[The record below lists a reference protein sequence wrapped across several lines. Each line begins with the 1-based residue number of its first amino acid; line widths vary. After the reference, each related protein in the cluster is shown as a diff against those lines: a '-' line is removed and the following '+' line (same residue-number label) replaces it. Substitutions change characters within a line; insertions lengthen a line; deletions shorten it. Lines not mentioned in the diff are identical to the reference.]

1 MAGIILVSALVLDL
15 LLGDPAWL
23 PHPIVGIGRLI
34 STVES
39 LLLSC
44 VSSPEGKKRAGAIL
58 VAVVVGTVYLATYA
72 LLAFLYLYSLPL
84 FIGLSIY
91 LVWSCL
97 SIRSLGTEARAVKV
111 ALETEG
117 LESGRTRLSRI
128 VGRDTATL
136 SKEEILGA
144 ASETVAEN
152 TSDGIVAPLFYLAI
166 GGPPLMIAYKAVNT
180 LDSMVG
186 YKNERYRDF
195 GSVAANTDDI
205 ANYLPAR
212 LSAALMVIVAF
223 ILRYDFMGALKTIFR
238 DGRKHPS
245 PNAGIVE
252 AAVAGALNIRFG
264 GPTTYGG
271 VVTDKPYIG
280 SGEHRATGAELG
292 ATIRIMLGTAFL
304 MAICVTVT
312 RTLI

>member
-1 MAGIILVSALVLDL
+1 
-15 LLGDPAWL
+15 
-23 PHPIVGIGRLI
+23 
-34 STVES
+34 
-39 LLLSC
+39 
-44 VSSPEGKKRAGAIL
+44 
-58 VAVVVGTVYLATYA
+58 
-72 LLAFLYLYSLPL
+72 YLYSAPL

-91 LVWSCL
+91 LVWASL
-97 SIRSLGTEARAVKV
+97 SIRSLGAEARAVLT

-117 LESGRTRLSRI
+117 IESARRRLSRI
-128 VGRDTATL
+128 VGRDTGALT
-136 SKEEILGA
+136 KEEIIGA

-152 TSDGIVAPLFYLAI
+152 TSDGIIAPLFYLAI

-195 GSVAANTDDI
+195 GSAAARTDDI

-212 LSAALMVIVAF
+212 LTAALMVILSFV
-223 ILRYDFMGALKTIFR
+223 LRYDFMGALKTVIR

-264 GPTTYGG
+264 GPATYGG

-280 SGEHRATGAELG
+280 SGERRATAAELG
-292 ATIRIMLGTAFL
+292 ATIRIMVGAAFL
-304 MAICVTVT
+304 MSLCVTVV
-312 RTLI
+312 RTFI